1 MLQQLKPDFWRICAF
16 PSVVSAI
23 DCTHIKIQCRGGKNA
38 ELFRNRKGN
47 FSINVQAASGPDLQ
61 ISNIVARWP
70 GSVHDARIF
79 DNSRLCAQL
88 QRGDIPG
95 ILLGDSGYPCPQYL
109 MTPIHDPQ
117 TRPQRNYNV
126 AQIRT
131 RNNVERMFGTCKS
144 SCLSTTIRTKLQTTL
159 TIIVATAVLFNF
171 KRSRNDLLDEP
182 QHFAR
187 DEEEVND
194 THAGERILGNAVR
207 QALIMQ
213 HFT

>member
-1 MLQQLKPDFWRICAF
+1 MPW
-16 PSVVSAI
+16 
-23 DCTHIKIQCRGGKNA
+23 G
-38 ELFRNRKGN
+38 LFRNRKGN
-47 FSINVQAASGPDLQ
+47 FSINVQAVSGPDLQ
-61 ISNIVARWP
+61 ISNIVSRWP
-70 GSVHDARIF
+70 GSVHDGRIF

-88 QRGDIPG
+88 ERGDIPG
-95 ILLGDSGYPCPQYL
+95 TLLGDCGYPSRQYL

-131 RNNVERMFGTCKS
+131 RNIVERMFGTWKRLFP
-144 SCLSTTIRTKLQTTL
+144 CLSTTIRTKLQTTL
-159 TIIVATAVLFNF
+159 TIIVATALLFNF
-171 KRSRNDLLDEP
+171 IRSRNDPLDEP
-182 QHFAR
+182 QHFPG